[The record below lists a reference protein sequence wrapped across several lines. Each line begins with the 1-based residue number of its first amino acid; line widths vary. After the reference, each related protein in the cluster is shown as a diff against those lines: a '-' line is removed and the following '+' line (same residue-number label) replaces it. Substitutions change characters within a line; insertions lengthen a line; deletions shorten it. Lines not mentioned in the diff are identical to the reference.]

1 MVSDLLGVS
10 TINRLEEYKRQ
21 PDWAGEYQDTNHQ
34 HPLPLL
40 FKEIPTTSCSLPAQP
55 PLANLTAALRLAIV
69 ALAVLA
75 SMTNANAE
83 HGPL

>member
-1 MVSDLLGVS
+1 MLLAVLGGCDFRMVSDLLGVS

-21 PDWAGEYQDTNHQ
+21 PDWA
-34 HPLPLL
+34 
-40 FKEIPTTSCSLPAQP
+40 EIPTTSCSLPAQP